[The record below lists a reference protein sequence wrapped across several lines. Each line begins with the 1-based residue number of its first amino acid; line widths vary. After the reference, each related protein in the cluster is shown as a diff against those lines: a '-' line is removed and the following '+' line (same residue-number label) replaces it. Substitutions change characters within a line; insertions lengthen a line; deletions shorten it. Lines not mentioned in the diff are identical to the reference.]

1 MMNMIMS
8 FLIILF
14 FVVLEIN
21 GVFFF
26 ECKEGEFF
34 KLIFLYLFL
43 LFLFVLILNLLDLLF
58 VIVFVFKLCVLFE

>member
-8 FLIILF
+8 FLIIFF

-26 ECKEGEFF
+26 EGEEGEFF

-43 LFLFVLILNLLDLLF
+43 LIFVCFDIKF
-58 VIVFVFKLCVLFE
+58 VRFIVCDSVCF